1 MGSISFLASH
11 RAEYRNSGPSTVRCM
26 LVSKVF
32 DSSEKLSQ
40 VYACKLNFSS
50 PGKCVPTGLP
60 CKAACTE
67 TLHFFAAGIFKKQL
81 AVVLLSDP
89 VRPLD
94 FLGFV
99 SSRSPQHCLSL
110 LPRDIKF
117 GGWNWC
123 ISTKDAKCLHRC
135 LIHCWVL
142 PRQNVLLQTL
152 PLSFDTQNLIKF
164 LN

>member
-1 MGSISFLASH
+1 MPANLISALQANAFPRGCLVKPLA
-11 RAEYRNSGPSTVRCM
+11 RRLCI
-26 LVSKVF
+26 
-32 DSSEKLSQ
+32 
-40 VYACKLNFSS
+40 
-50 PGKCVPTGLP
+50 
-60 CKAACTE
+60 
-67 TLHFFAAGIFKKQL
+67 FFAAGIFKKQL

-89 VRPLD
+89 VRPLN